1 MSDRLP
7 SSVLRPLAART
18 LAAVRRL
25 ERVRSERVLA
35 VALVALLAAA
45 LVPMVA
51 ISAYDHSYADDWHY
65 GVNVHLALAA
75 GGGAA
80 SALSAAVAEV
90 IDAFFTW
97 QGTYSAIFL
106 MALQPGVFSE
116 ELYGAGAIGIM
127 ATLIAATAYAASVLV
142 RDVLGAGRAVW
153 ASVTAGVL
161 LLETQLMPSPVEG
174 IWWYNSAIYY
184 TFYHALLLVM
194 MGLAVRMLRGGSRRG
209 AYTPGGTAVRA
220 VALAALAAVVAG
232 GNFVTALVAALA
244 LAGAWLCAALGP
256 QGATRRHLLIVPALV
271 AFALGFTASVAAPG
285 NAARQ
290 ATQFAGDGLG
300 VLSTLLRSGFAAGEY
315 LVLWTNGLLVLM
327 LALVLPPLVRAAAR
341 SSLSFRLPGAGIVA
355 AFALFAASFTPTF
368 FSMGTVGPGR
378 VQNNRYDLFVT
389 LVVICATWV
398 GGWWVRRREAAAA
411 PPGAHTAPAAA
422 PSSDVSHA
430 CAPAPRCALTVAL
443 LVVLAFG
450 VGALALD
457 ERHADDLVAVSAARS
472 LASGE
477 AAAYDAQIRDRIA
490 LIEESDAAEV
500 EVPFIT
506 TAPKV
511 LFMGDIRDNMANYI
525 NFRLAQWYGK
535 DSIIG
540 YHAAL

>member
-1 MSDRLP
+1 MSDRPL
-7 SSVLRPLAART
+7 SVLRPLAARA
-18 LAAVRRL
+18 LAVVRRL

-80 SALSAAVAEV
+80 SALSAAIAEV

-106 MALQPGVFSE
+106 MALQPGAFSE
-116 ELYGAGAIGIM
+116 ELYGAGAVGIM
-127 ATLIAATAYAASVLV
+127 AALIAATAYATSVLV

-194 MGLAVRMLRGGSRRG
+194 MGLAVRLLRGGSRRG

-256 QGATRRHLLIVPALV
+256 QGGTRRHLLIVPALV
-271 AFALGFTASVAAPG
+271 VFALGFTASVAAPG

-378 VQNNRYDLFVT
+378 VQNIRYDLFVT

-411 PPGAHTAPAAA
+411 PPGARMAPGAV
-422 PSSDVSHA
+422 SSPDVSHA
-430 CAPAPRCALTVAL
+430 CVPAPRCALTVAL

-540 YHAAL
+540 YHASL

>member
-1 MSDRLP
+1 MSDRPL
-7 SSVLRPLAART
+7 SVLRPLAARA

-116 ELYGAGAIGIM
+116 ELYGAGAVDIM
-127 ATLIAATAYAASVLV
+127 TALIVATAYAASVLV

-194 MGLAVRMLRGGSRRG
+194 MGLAVRLLRGGSRRG

-220 VALAALAAVVAG
+220 VALAVLAAVVAG

-256 QGATRRHLLIVPALV
+256 QGGTRRHLLIVPALV
-271 AFALGFTASVAAPG
+271 VFALGFTASVAAPG

-300 VLSTLLRSGFAAGEY
+300 VLPTLLRSGFAAGEY

-378 VQNNRYDLFVT
+378 VQNIRYDLFVT

-411 PPGAHTAPAAA
+411 PQGAHMAPATAPS
-422 PSSDVSHA
+422 PDVSHT
-430 CAPAPRCALTVAL
+430 CVPAPRCALTVAL

-540 YHAAL
+540 YHASL

>member
-1 MSDRLP
+1 MSDRLL

-65 GVNVHLALAA
+65 SVNVHLALAA

-116 ELYGAGAIGIM
+116 ELYGAGAVGIM

-153 ASVTAGVL
+153 VSVTAGVL

-378 VQNNRYDLFVT
+378 VQNIRYDLFVT

-430 CAPAPRCALTVAL
+430 CAPAPRCALTGAL
-443 LVVLAFG
+443 LIVLAFG